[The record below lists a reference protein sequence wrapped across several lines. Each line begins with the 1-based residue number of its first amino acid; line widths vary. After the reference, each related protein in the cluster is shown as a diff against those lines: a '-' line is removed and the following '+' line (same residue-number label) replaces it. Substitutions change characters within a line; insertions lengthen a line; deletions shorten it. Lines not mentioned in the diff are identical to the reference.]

1 MRTKYFITI
10 MLAVFSLTS
19 CTAYYRVTSRIE
31 SDGSMYR
38 EVYAQGDSAFIAG
51 DKTHNP
57 FLFQLDSRWKITHLD
72 STLKFDFWGEKEG
85 LNVKACQNIPAIDE
99 EYFSTAKGKEH
110 MCSLAIPTE
119 RLKKSFRWF
128 YTYYIY
134 TATYHELPDK
144 GPVPLSNY
152 LTEEEQS
159 IWLCGDNTAFNGMN
173 GIEMNDK
180 LDKLEAKFGE
190 WYNRSLYEIN
200 YEVLRH
206 FVLQEGDTARLRRL
220 ENLKDSI
227 YKTQAPGRA
236 NGKEDVE
243 LEEFCNLLDKA
254 CETNYYSE
262 LYKTN
267 KEAMNLLYEKK
278 INVAEVFYHAIQSE
292 LTLPGRLL
300 SSNANTHKGNLAI
313 WKIDGFR
320 LLAGDYVLTAESRVT
335 NYWAFGIT
343 LLFILL
349 LLGSFIRSYKRRL

>member
-1 MRTKYFITI
+1 MKTNYFITI

-51 DKTHNP
+51 DRTHNP
-57 FLFQLDSRWKITHLD
+57 FLFRLDSRWQVISLD
-72 STLKFDFWGEKEG
+72 STTNFDFWGEKEK
-85 LNVKACQNIPAIDE
+85 LNVKACQNIPAVDG
-99 EYFSTAKGKEH
+99 EYFAIAKGKEQ
-110 MCSLAIPTE
+110 MSSLAIPTE
-119 RLKKSFRWF
+119 HLKKNFRWF

-134 TATYHELPDK
+134 TATYKELPDK

-152 LTEEEQS
+152 LTEEEQK
-159 IWLCGDNTAFNGMN
+159 IWLYGDNTAFNGMN

-180 LDKLEAKFGE
+180 LDKLEAKFGK
-190 WYNRSLYEIN
+190 WYNHSLYEIN
-200 YEVLRH
+200 NEVVRH
-206 FVLQEGDTARLRRL
+206 FILQEDDTVHLHRL
-220 ENLKDSI
+220 ENVKDSI
-227 YKTQAPGRA
+227 YKGLLSGRD
-236 NGKEDVE
+236 NSPEDME
-243 LEEFCNLLDKA
+243 PETFCSLLDKA
-254 CETNYYSE
+254 YGTNYYSE

-267 KEAMNLLYEKK
+267 KEAMNALYEKK

-292 LTLPGRLL
+292 LAMPGRLL
-300 SSNANTHKGNLAI
+300 FSNANIHKGNSAI

-349 LLGSFIRSYKRRL
+349 VLGIFVRLYKRKA